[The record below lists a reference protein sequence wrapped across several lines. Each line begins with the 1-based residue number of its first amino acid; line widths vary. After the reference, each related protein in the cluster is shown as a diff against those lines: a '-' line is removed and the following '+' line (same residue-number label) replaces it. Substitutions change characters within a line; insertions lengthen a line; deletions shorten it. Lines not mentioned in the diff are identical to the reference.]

1 MSHGGPAPEHAFA
14 MEKTEFAL
22 EQEHKLVK
30 SLGRLDIFLFIVA
43 AVIALDTIGT
53 IASGG
58 LEALFWGVI
67 LVVTFMVP
75 YAMVFAETG
84 GAFTEEGGPYQWV
97 KYAFGRL
104 PAAITSVLYW
114 ITNPIWLG
122 GSLAFIAYEAWSAY
136 VFEIPPGSVGDWFF
150 KILFVWIAILLAVV
164 SLKSGK
170 VVVNLGAWAKLV
182 VLLALVLT
190 TVLYGLKN
198 GFQPI
203 NLGELSPSVAGFL
216 GVAPILLFAYVGFE
230 APNAASQEMHNP
242 EDDTAPAIRRGSLVA
257 MFAYLLPVLAILLVV
272 PADEVGGVDSFM
284 GAVSQV
290 FSVYGDA
297 GEWLVKGVAVLFVFA
312 LVNQG
317 SSWMIATDRI
327 QAMAAADGTFFG
339 KFFGEFNDK
348 LGTPLRVNILSGVMS
363 TIFIVAAMTLVEGDA
378 GAIFG
383 VVLTC
388 AITTLLISYVII
400 IPAIMKLNASYPEVP
415 RTYKVPGGKRGFQAL
430 GALLF
435 VYIVI
440 GSVAALFP
448 GVLEGLF
455 GLEYDFLEVWGV
467 SQVQF
472 EVFTLGTLVVVILI
486 GVIGYVFAKPL
497 RENLVSGDAQPDK
510 TEEFAD

>member
-1 MSHGGPAPEHAFA
+1 MTTQRSEHAFA
-14 MEKTEFAL
+14 LEKTEFAL

-30 SLGRLDIFLFIVA
+30 SLRRIDIFLFIVA

-58 LEALFWGVI
+58 LEALFWGVV
-67 LVVTFMVP
+67 LVITFMVP
-75 YAMVFAETG
+75 YAMLFAETG

-104 PAAITSVLYW
+104 PAGITSVLYW

-136 VFEIPPGSVGDWFF
+136 VFEIPSGSVGDWLF

-182 VLLALVLT
+182 VLLALVVT
-190 TVLYGLKN
+190 TVLYGIQN
-198 GFQPI
+198 GFQPLD
-203 NLGELSPSVAGFL
+203 LGNLSPSVAGFL

-230 APNAASQEMHNP
+230 APNAASQEMLDP
-242 EDDTAPAIRRGSLVA
+242 EKDTAPAIRRGSGVA
-257 MFAYLLPVLAILLVV
+257 MAAYLLPVLAILLVV
-272 PADEVGGVDSFM
+272 PADEVAGVDSFM
-284 GAVSQV
+284 GAVAQV
-290 FSVYGDA
+290 FTVYGSA
-297 GEWLVKGVAVLFVFA
+297 GDVLVKIVAALFVFA

-339 KFFGEFNDK
+339 KFFGEFHEK

-363 TIFIVAAMTLVEGDA
+363 TVFIVAAMTLVEGDA

-388 AITTLLISYVII
+388 AITTLLVSYVVI

-415 RTYKVPGGKRGFQAL
+415 RTYTVPGGTKGFQIL
-430 GALLF
+430 GAVLF
-435 VYIVI
+435 VYILI

-455 GLEYDFLEVWGV
+455 GLDYDFLEVWGV
-467 SQVQF
+467 DRTQF
-472 EVFTLGTLVVVILI
+472 EIFTLGTLVVVI
-486 GVIGYVFAKPL
+486 VIGLVGYYFGRNL
-497 RENLVSGDAQPDK
+497 RANLVAGDAQPDR
-510 TEEFAD
+510 TAEFAD